1 MDIREGAFM
10 SEDTR
15 LRNDGGPAGAV
26 RPSAMSAAAL
36 AEAYAA
42 GRLSPS
48 EAAEDVI
55 ARINEREPVLNAFY
69 VFDAE
74 AVRAEAAASS
84 ARWAAGAQRSPL
96 DGVPV
101 TVKENILRRGV
112 PVPAGTALPNPPVAR
127 ENAPIVDRLEEAG
140 LVILGSTTMP
150 DYGMLSSGVSSRHG
164 ITRNAWDPSLT
175 PGGSSAGAG
184 AAAAAGYGP
193 LHVGTDIGGSVRLPA
208 TWAGLAALKPSP
220 GLIPLHEPYT
230 GRAAGPITRSI
241 DDAALLMAVIGRP
254 DRRDYS
260 SRPYPAMHW
269 F

>member
-150 DYGMLSSGVSSRHG
+150 DFGMLSSGVSSRHG

-175 PGGSSAGAG
+175 TGGSSAGAG

-193 LHVGTDIGGSVRLPA
+193 LHVGTDIRGSVRLPA
-208 TWAGLAALKPSP
+208 GWGGIFTLKPSP
-220 GLIPLHEPYT
+220 RPGAGDPPYT
-230 GRAAGPITRSI
+230 RRRARPVTPRGI
-241 DDAALLMAVIGRP
+241 DPARVLQRV
-254 DRRDYS
+254 
-260 SRPYPAMHW
+260 SRPRAPAR
-269 F
+269 